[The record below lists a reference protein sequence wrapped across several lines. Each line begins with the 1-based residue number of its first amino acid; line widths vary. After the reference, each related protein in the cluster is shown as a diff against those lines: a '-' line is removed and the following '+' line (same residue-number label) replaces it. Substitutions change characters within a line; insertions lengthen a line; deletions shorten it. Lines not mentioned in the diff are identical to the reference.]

1 MAIKFDNIEAES
13 LLNSQGELTIT
24 LTDDQGITVPG
35 AVQSASV
42 TATGTVQGS
51 YVTANNTSG
60 AADGSAQEVA
70 RFVNTRSAATSGYIY
85 IGAASGTDWRLG
97 KNINGT
103 AGNTNFGI
111 TKHSGT
117 DIFLEIDGSGNTS
130 ILGDVFSDGLYV
142 NSTSAVSGTQVA
154 IVQDGNQNLQRW
166 GSSSDGTTQASYRFR
181 IDQNFKFIGNSGG
194 GDTLTL
200 DSTNGSA
207 TFTGS
212 ISASNFSGSSSGT
225 NTGDQDLS
233 SYLTTVSFSDLTGKP
248 TTLSGYGII
257 DGASLGLDQVFT
269 GDTEFEADLLRT
281 NQRISNNQ
289 EYPLGHYTPG
299 ETVFELNTTWSN
311 RELRQY
317 FGNDNVSWDEVANAP
332 GGYAVYIDGSVS
344 VGGAY
349 NSGFPYIP
357 IDQDGI
363 YYMECW
369 IKNAGT
375 AQGHYMGSIDY
386 EADFTAPAS
395 GAGNPGSYGYF
406 VMSNYT
412 GAAEWTKVSGYIT
425 GHHNS
430 NTGAFETD
438 ATYWTPQA
446 LFNYSAGSGTRACWI
461 SGWKVIRVD
470 HVGDRTFQDDVKVK
484 GKLEVHTLDA
494 NTTSTTAL
502 VMNGNEVEKRTLGS
516 NAFNSTSFLTSVDF
530 TDIGGATRTNYTLK
544 FKPNTSNYAGF
555 QFLGTDSQNAGYFLI
570 RGTSDDGVYTAEGI
584 TLVAD
589 QGWLTLAQR
598 TASDKGIRF
607 LTGTGATN
615 RMTIASD
622 GDVNINN
629 NLTVEADLG
638 VNGFIKDSFYKHVG
652 NTNWRTSKSV
662 RSVGI
667 TGSEIAD
674 SWVQLSRVTIG
685 SSYEKVT
692 IKFTINGYDDVSSG
706 VEAIDVRYENGA
718 SAQENHQM
726 AWYST
731 DDHANLFKNVRSIRS
746 SSSGLSNT
754 YDLYVQM
761 AGDWRDSFTVVAESW
776 TTHAGDS
783 PITYITAAGSA
794 NEPSAGSN
802 DIERT
807 ERRWYTENSFMYLGA
822 NRVYTTGDFATS
834 DFTYSAGTLLD
845 LSSNTFNVDL
855 SELTNNTATF
865 APTQDHFVILDNGV
879 QGKKLASSIF
889 GSAAYEASSAFAT
902 ASHNHAGVYV
912 PEYEALQPTG
922 SDKEMNVWRKTH
934 AVWSDSSGASTY
946 IILQT
951 EVPQDNYSMGGF
963 TLVYQDNYYD
973 SGEGGEIK
981 IYGYWNPES
990 NGGFEGFRYECSNPY
1005 HTPTIEV
1012 CRNSSSGNTAFFISG
1027 EGANYTQ
1034 LIAKDLWLGYT
1045 ASSATSQWG
1054 NGWVVSQAD
1063 NKNGYTNFNTLN
1075 RNDFPA
1081 ITTDGSTPSLTGGV
1095 DAAEVR
1101 TLIGAQVAGSYLTAH
1116 PSITEAADVNNSG
1129 GTVIQDLTFDDN
1141 GHVTA
1146 TGSVNLD
1153 AIYTSTD
1160 GTDNDY
1166 RFTLNLSSFSGTRWY
1181 KVATVNTG
1189 SGGLRIRGM
1198 MTNHV
1203 ESFGSNMI
1211 DLAIQGREG
1220 NNSDNIEVTGHVHV
1234 LHENVG
1240 IAIYSGEKPSYYRH
1254 WDVYVVATQY
1264 TQCQLDLTQV
1274 SGSFD
1279 TSGNYVTTEPS
1290 GTLELETYQLSEGN
1304 YVIRDSAAKRIF
1316 DSGINLAGGLSYTPS
1331 TNTLTQTDNNTTYN
1345 VATTSADGLMSST
1358 DKTKLD
1364 GVATGADVTPSWVPA
1379 NDPSYL
1385 TALPTH
1391 NHDDRYFRRYTG
1403 QAASISSN
1411 GYRTAFTVDGGN
1423 LASSIRVSLQG
1434 TSNGV
1439 VVSNVLDILVN
1450 HYQDIVIESNA
1461 GVYTRLYVK
1470 VISNNNEDFA
1480 VELKTDNAQAVT
1492 LDIEVLAYGN
1502 ETVTFAT
1509 SHSYTGS
1516 TLELDC
1522 EPGKTFKATGGDS
1535 GDIKT
1540 YGVFKGDGS
1549 GLTGITKAATV
1560 SDQASPTATIQVG
1573 AGTSN
1578 TSNRSGVALLGDA
1591 NAGGVVNALG
1601 LVNTATAANSNGVA
1615 LNFHNAN
1622 NYSPTGQ
1629 ILLQQNSSGTT
1640 THSAMK
1646 FFTYGS
1652 NNLTHQMSIK
1662 SDGTIRFLSYGA
1674 GFIKSD
1680 SSGNLS
1686 VDTSTYL
1693 TGIAANSVG
1702 IGELN
1707 VSDGSA
1713 GQVLTTDGNGTLS
1726 FATVSS
1732 GSSYTLPAATS
1743 SALGGVKIGY
1753 TANAKN
1759 YPVQLDASNK
1769 AYVNVPWTDANTT
1782 YSAGSGLDL
1791 SSNSFSVEADLRDGI
1806 THVGKDANNYIQFDS
1821 TNGRIDF
1828 YAGGNFVARMESDGD
1843 LHIKG
1848 DVIAFSNIF
1857 G

>member
-117 DIFLEIDGSGNTS
+117 DIYLEIDGSGNTS

-349 NSGFPYIP
+349 GSGFPYIP

-386 EADFTAPAS
+386 EADFTHPSS
-395 GAGNPGSYGYF
+395 GGGNPGSYGYF

-412 GAAEWTKVSGYIT
+412 SAAEWTKVSGYIT

-446 LFNYSAGSGTRACWI
+446 LFNYSAGTGTRACWI

-502 VMNGNEVEKRTLGS
+502 VMNANEVEKRTLGS

-530 TDIGGATRTNYTLK
+530 IDIGGTPSSTGGATRTNYDLG
-544 FKPNTSNYAGF
+544 FKPAASSYAGF
-555 QFLGTDSQNAGYFLI
+555 RFYGADGNNAGYFLI
-570 RGTSDDGVYTAEGI
+570 RGTSDNDVYAANGI
-584 TLVAD
+584 TLVGD
-589 QGWLTLAQR
+589 QGWLTFAHR
-598 TASDKGIRF
+598 YSSDKGIRF
-607 LTGTGATN
+607 MTGNTSAST
-615 RMTIASD
+615 RMSIASD
-622 GDVNINN
+622 GDININN
-629 NLTVEADLG
+629 SLTVGSDLA
-638 VNGFIKDSFYKHVG
+638 VNGFIKDGLYKHAG
-652 NTNWRTSKSV
+652 DTSWRTKKYV

-667 TGSEIAD
+667 TGGEINN

-706 VEAIDVRYENGA
+706 VEAIDVRYENGN

-776 TTHAGDS
+776 TTHASDS

-879 QGKKLASSIF
+879 QAKKLGSSIF
-889 GSAAYEASSAFAT
+889 GSAAYEASSAFAA
-902 ASHNHAGVYV
+902 ASHNHNGVY
-912 PEYEALQPTG
+912 L
-922 SDKEMNVWRKTH
+922 
-934 AVWSDSSGASTY
+934 ST
-946 IILQT
+946 
-951 EVPQDNYSMGGF
+951 S
-963 TLVYQDNYYD
+963 
-973 SGEGGEIK
+973 GGEISK
-981 IYGYWNPES
+981 S
-990 NGGFEGFRYECSNPY
+990 
-1005 HTPTIEV
+1005 T
-1012 CRNSSSGNTAFFISG
+1012 NTTG
-1027 EGANYTQ
+1027 
-1034 LIAKDLWLGYT
+1034 
-1045 ASSATSQWG
+1045 
-1054 NGWVVSQAD
+1054 
-1063 NKNGYTNFNTLN
+1063 
-1075 RNDFPA
+1075 
-1081 ITTDGSTPSLTGGV
+1081 TDGTTLLTLTNDVGGDISQQQTFIDFKFTDTNQNFTPQ
-1095 DAAEVR
+1095 VR
-1101 TLIGAQVAGSYLTAH
+1101 IGAQVGRDADADAISKEGAGAFVVYTGNGTDEGGSGSLTEAFRVSYNGNATVAGSI
-1116 PSITEAADVNNSG
+1116 SAD
-1129 GTVIQDLTFDDN
+1129 
-1141 GHVTA
+1141 
-1146 TGSVNLD
+1146 NLVD
-1153 AIYTSTD
+1153 
-1160 GTDNDY
+1160 
-1166 RFTLNLSSFSGTRWY
+1166 
-1181 KVATVNTG
+1181 
-1189 SGGLRIRGM
+1189 
-1198 MTNHV
+1198 
-1203 ESFGSNMI
+1203 
-1211 DLAIQGREG
+1211 
-1220 NNSDNIEVTGHVHV
+1220 
-1234 LHENVG
+1234 
-1240 IAIYSGEKPSYYRH
+1240 
-1254 WDVYVVATQY
+1254 
-1264 TQCQLDLTQV
+1264 
-1274 SGSFD
+1274 
-1279 TSGNYVTTEPS
+1279 
-1290 GTLELETYQLSEGN
+1290 
-1304 YVIRDSAAKRIF
+1304 
-1316 DSGINLAGGLSYTPS
+1316 
-1331 TNTLTQTDNNTTYN
+1331 
-1345 VATTSADGLMSST
+1345 ATTSASGFMSST

-1364 GVATGADVTPSWVPA
+1364 GIESGADVTDSTNVATAGALMATGGILSGTVKVTGSIIHEHNSNSGYIAFPKGGMYHSTA
-1379 NDPSYL
+1379 NAH
-1385 TALPTH
+1385 TGAIKIKLPTH
-1391 NHDDRYFRRYTG
+1391 GGDDMLK
-1403 QAASISSN
+1403 
-1411 GYRTAFTVDGGN
+1411 FTVDIYDYATDESVTILVSGYIYQASGGN
-1423 LASSIRVSLQG
+1423 EWTSCTAINLAHQSAKNYTVRFGGDGSNSCVWIGETTSTWNHLQVAVTNFWGGFYTDVDAYDDNWEISVVTDFGDHVDEVRTNNFPAADYNKIINKPSLFDGAYSSLSGLPTLGTASASAATDFISATSADTAAELITFAKGITTDGNSKFYNWRALDNTSSTSNSFWRIARITSSQSSRFMITLAGRSTSYSDNSLPAMGHIVGQLNNDNNYDVVFYNHSTASSE
-1434 TSNGV
+1434 
-1439 VVSNVLDILVN
+1439 VVSEVGIVNVTNTVVDV
-1450 HYQDIVIESNA
+1450 
-1461 GVYTRLYVK
+1461 YVK
-1470 VISNNNEDFA
+1470 AGQYAELTATGHISDGSFAVYSNNGSD
-1480 VELKTDNAQAVT
+1480 
-1492 LDIEVLAYGN
+1492 GN
-1502 ETVTFAT
+1502 TSVDGYVTVTE
-1509 SHSYTGS
+1509 YTVMN
-1516 TLELDC
+1516 
-1522 EPGKTFKATGGDS
+1522 TGNSDVLYKSGGTMS
-1535 GDIKT
+1535 GDILLGT
-1540 YGVFKGDGS
+1540 NS
-1549 GLTGITKAATV
+1549 IAADAT
-1560 SDQASPTATIQVG
+1560 SPTAHIQVG

-1578 TSNRSGVALLGDA
+1578 TSNRSDVALLGDA

-1693 TGIAANSVG
+1693 TGIAAKSVG
-1702 IGELN
+1702 IAELN
-1707 VSDGSA
+1707 VTDGSA
-1713 GQVLTTDGNGTLS
+1713 GQVLTTDGDGTLS

-1732 GSSYTLPAATS
+1732 GGSYTLPAATS

>member
-117 DIFLEIDGSGNTS
+117 DIYLEIDGSGNTS

-349 NSGFPYIP
+349 GSGFPYIP

-386 EADFTAPAS
+386 EADFTHPSS
-395 GAGNPGSYGYF
+395 GGGNPGSYGYF

-412 GAAEWTKVSGYIT
+412 SAAEWTKVSGYIT

-446 LFNYSAGSGTRACWI
+446 LFNYSAGTGTRACWI

-502 VMNGNEVEKRTLGS
+502 VMNANEVEKRTLGS

-530 TDIGGATRTNYTLK
+530 IDIGGTPSSTGGATRTNYDLG
-544 FKPNTSNYAGF
+544 FKPAASSYAGF
-555 QFLGTDSQNAGYFLI
+555 RFYGADGNNAGYFLI
-570 RGTSDDGVYTAEGI
+570 RGTSDNDVYAANGI
-584 TLVAD
+584 TLVGD
-589 QGWLTLAQR
+589 QGWLTFAHR
-598 TASDKGIRF
+598 YSSDKGIRF
-607 LTGTGATN
+607 MTGNTSAST
-615 RMTIASD
+615 RMSIASD
-622 GDVNINN
+622 GDININN
-629 NLTVEADLG
+629 SLTVGSDLA
-638 VNGFIKDSFYKHVG
+638 VNGFIKDGLYKHAG
-652 NTNWRTSKSV
+652 DTSWRTKKYV

-667 TGSEIAD
+667 TGGEINN

-706 VEAIDVRYENGA
+706 VEAIDVRYENGN

-776 TTHAGDS
+776 TTHASDS

-879 QGKKLASSIF
+879 QAKKLGSSIF
-889 GSAAYEASSAFAT
+889 GSAAYEASSAFAA
-902 ASHNHAGVYV
+902 ASHNHAGVYA
-912 PEYEALQPTG
+912 PEYENLSQASG
-922 SDKEMNVWRKTH
+922 AEHDMHHWRKVH
-934 AVWSDSSGASTY
+934 ASYSNNSGNNTY
-946 IILQT
+946 LVVQT

-963 TLVYQDNYYD
+963 TLVYQDDYYN
-973 SGEGGEIK
+973 SGEGGEIR

-1012 CRNSSSGNTAFFISG
+1012 CRKSDSGNTAFFISG
-1027 EGANYTQ
+1027 EGGSYAQ
-1034 LIAKDLWLGYT
+1034 LIAKDLWFGH
-1045 ASSATSQWG
+1045 SSNSATSQWG
-1054 NGWVVSQAD
+1054 NGWVISEAD

-1075 RNDFPA
+1075 RNDFAA
-1081 ITTDGSTPSLTGGV
+1081 ITTDGTTPSLTGGV
-1095 DAAEVR
+1095 SALEVR
-1101 TLIGAQVAGSYLTAH
+1101 TLIGAGTSSSDTTYTAGTGLTLTNTTFSVTSGTYASASHNHNGVYLSTSGGEISKSTNTTGTTGTTLLTLTNDVGSDISQQQTFIDFKFTDTNANWTPQVRIGAQVGRDADANAISKEGAGAFVVYTGNGTDEGGSGSLTEAFRVSYNGNATVAGSI
-1116 PSITEAADVNNSG
+1116 SAD
-1129 GTVIQDLTFDDN
+1129 
-1141 GHVTA
+1141 
-1146 TGSVNLD
+1146 NLVD
-1153 AIYTSTD
+1153 
-1160 GTDNDY
+1160 
-1166 RFTLNLSSFSGTRWY
+1166 
-1181 KVATVNTG
+1181 
-1189 SGGLRIRGM
+1189 
-1198 MTNHV
+1198 
-1203 ESFGSNMI
+1203 
-1211 DLAIQGREG
+1211 
-1220 NNSDNIEVTGHVHV
+1220 
-1234 LHENVG
+1234 
-1240 IAIYSGEKPSYYRH
+1240 
-1254 WDVYVVATQY
+1254 
-1264 TQCQLDLTQV
+1264 
-1274 SGSFD
+1274 
-1279 TSGNYVTTEPS
+1279 
-1290 GTLELETYQLSEGN
+1290 
-1304 YVIRDSAAKRIF
+1304 
-1316 DSGINLAGGLSYTPS
+1316 
-1331 TNTLTQTDNNTTYN
+1331 
-1345 VATTSADGLMSST
+1345 ATTSASGFMSST

-1364 GVATGADVTPSWVPA
+1364 GVATGADVTPSWVPS

-1403 QAASISSN
+1403 QATSISN
-1411 GYRTAFTVDGGN
+1411 TAYRTAFTVDGGN
-1423 LASSIRVSLQG
+1423 LASSIRFSVQG
-1434 TSNGV
+1434 TTGSV
-1439 VVSNVLDILVN
+1439 VVSNVIDVIANHSQDIL
-1450 HYQDIVIESNA
+1450 IEATS

-1470 VISNNNEDFA
+1470 VVSNSNEDFA
-1480 VELKTDNAQAVT
+1480 VELKTNSANAVT

-1502 ETVTFAT
+1502 ETVTFTT
-1509 SHSYTGS
+1509 SHSFTGTS
-1516 TLELDC
+1516 LELDC

-1560 SDQASPTATIQVG
+1560 SDQASPTADIQIGV
-1573 AGTSN
+1573 GTSN
-1578 TSNRSGVALLGDA
+1578 TGNRSDVALLGA
-1591 NAGGVVNALG
+1591 ASAGGVVNALG
-1601 LVNTATAANSNGVA
+1601 LLNTATGANSNGVA
-1615 LNFHNAN
+1615 LNFHNGN

-1629 ILLQQNSSGTT
+1629 ILLQQNSSGTA

-1652 NNLTHQMSIK
+1652 NNLAHQMSIK
-1662 SDGTIRFLSYGA
+1662 SDGVVRFLSYG
-1674 GFIKSD
+1674 
-1680 SSGNLS
+1680 
-1686 VDTSTYL
+1686 
-1693 TGIAANSVG
+1693 TGILSTDTNGNISA
-1702 IGELN
+1702 I
-1707 VSDGSA
+1707 SDGTS
-1713 GQVLTTDGNGTLS
+1713 GQVLTTNGSGGFS
-1726 FATVSS
+1726 FTTVTS
-1732 GSSYTLPAATS
+1732 GTSYTLPTATDS
-1743 SALGGVKIGY
+1743 VLGGIKVGDNLTITDGVLSATDTDTVYVHPTSAGNKHIPTGGAAGQFLKYSSSGTAVWATPSY
-1753 TANAKN
+1753 TTN
-1759 YPVQLDASNK
+1759 
-1769 AYVNVPWTDANTT
+1769 TNTT

-1791 SSNSFSVEADLRDGI
+1791 TGTTFSVEADLRDGI
-1806 THVGKDANNYIQFDS
+1806 THVGKDANNYIRFS

-1828 YAGGNFVARMESDGD
+1828 YAGGVFVARMESGGD

-1857 G
+1857 A